1 VTLEV
6 QFATMGM
13 MMLGGLSLGGLYD
26 LYRVLA
32 GQLRAPRYAYYL
44 LDLFFWLIGTL
55 LVFKLLYESNLGQV
69 RMFIFIGLFCGI
81 AIYFML
87 FSRSVIR
94 LIIWVISVVQAM
106 VRIGKRMIELL
117 IVKPVVFFY
126 KVFVI
131 FLGFLAALAIFV
143 YKIMVQLIYPVCKLV
158 LWFTKPLRQRL
169 VIPGWINKTAQRI
182 SSFIRRLFDRG

>member
-158 LWFTKPLRQRL
+158 LWLTKPLRQRWA
-169 VIPGWINKTAQRI
+169 VPGWINKTAQRI